1 MAHINLLPWRE
12 NLRKEK
18 KREFGVAAAGALI
31 LTLLVGIY
39 VHIHVA
45 GMTSDQKAR
54 NDFLTKKIAEVDR
67 KIKEIKELEKTK
79 ERLLARMNVIQQL
92 QSSRPEVVHLFDELV
107 KTTPEGVFLTD
118 VNQTGN
124 LITMNGRAQS
134 NGRVSAFMRN
144 VDASKW
150 LTNPSLQLIE
160 NKDQTGTGF
169 SHFILTAQQVGKTA
183 KGEEQ

>member
-12 NLRKEK
+12 DLRKEK
-18 KREFGVAAAGALI
+18 QREFGVAAAGGLI
-31 LTLLVGIY
+31 LTLLAGLY

-45 GMTSDQKAR
+45 GMIGDQKAR
-54 NDFLTKKIAEVDR
+54 NDFLTKEIAEVDR

-107 KTTPEGVFLTD
+107 KTTPEGVFLTNVD
-118 VNQTGN
+118 QTVN
-124 LITMNGRAQS
+124 LISMKGRAQS

-144 VDASKW
+144 VEASKW
-150 LTNPSLQLIE
+150 LSKPSLQLIE
-160 NKDQTGTGF
+160 NKDKTGTGF
-169 SHFILTAQQVGKTA
+169 SHFSLMATQVGKTA